1 MKSLSQPILRDLES
15 RILDAL
21 RFPLAVMVVVIHSS
35 ISKDYHL
42 PDYTALSGTDI
53 CVALQILFSHVISA
67 VAVPAFFMMSGYFF
81 FYKAERFDITTY
93 LIKLKSRIYTL
104 LIPYILWN
112 TLYIFYIV
120 LRKLAGVIIKG
131 KPLEGILEYF
141 SQHQWLHM
149 YWDCNVW
156 ALDRVNWLGYN
167 TPSNGPILVPMWFLR
182 DLMVIV
188 VLTPILYPLLRRF
201 GKLTLALLAVCY
213 ITRIW
218 PILPGFSPG
227 AAFFFSFGAYFSIH
241 REVMVDKLYRVR
253 IPVYLICIPLLILTF
268 LWDGN
273 NTRVGQYIY
282 PFFIIA
288 GVISVICLATNLV
301 PKGYLNFCNRLSP
314 TTFFI
319 YAGHAVFGLLIAR
332 MFLMRI
338 IPWSGPDGYW
348 FSVAVRYL
356 LTPVVAIA
364 VCLAAY
370 AVLEWWSP
378 KLLSLLTGNRK
389 R

>member
-53 CVALQILFSHVISA
+53 CVALQILFSHVVCHVS
-67 VAVPAFFMMSGYFF
+67 VPVFFMMSGYFF
-81 FYKAERFDITTY
+81 FYKAEKFDVTTY
-93 LIKLKSRIYTL
+93 LSKLKSRIYTL

-156 ALDRVNWLGYN
+156 ALDRMNWLGYN
-167 TPSNGPILVPMWFLR
+167 TPLNGPILVPMWFLR

-201 GKLTLALLAVCY
+201 GKLTLTLLAIFY

-218 PILPGFSPG
+218 PVLPGSFPT
-227 AAFFFSFGAYFSIH
+227 AAFFFAFGAYFSIH
-241 REVMVDKLYRVR
+241 REVMVDKLYRIR

-268 LWDGN
+268 LWDGTH
-273 NTRVGQYIY
+273 TRIGQYIY

-319 YAGHAVFGLLIAR
+319 YAGHAVFGLYITYFILK
-332 MFLMRI
+332 RI
-338 IPWSGPDGYW
+338 IPQSNLDENWLLITLK
-348 FSVAVRYL
+348 YL
-356 LTPVVAIA
+356 LTPVMATSI
-364 VCLAAY
+364 CLVVY
-370 AVLEWWSP
+370 VVLERWSP
-378 KLLSLLTGNRK
+378 KLLSLLIGNR
-389 R
+389 RR

>member
-42 PDYTALSGTDI
+42 PDYTALSGMDI
-53 CVALQILFSHVISA
+53 CVALQILFSHVVCHVS
-67 VAVPAFFMMSGYFF
+67 VPVFFMMSGYFF
-81 FYKAERFDITTY
+81 FYKSEKFDLTIY
-93 LIKLKSRIYTL
+93 LTKLKSRIYTL

-112 TLYIFYIV
+112 TLYI
-120 LRKLAGVIIKG
+120 LRNLAVVIAKREEI
-131 KPLEGILEYF
+131 IQYF
-141 SQHQWLHM
+141 SQNQWLHM

-156 ALDRVNWLGYN
+156 ALDRVNWLGTV
-167 TPSNGPILVPMWFLR
+167 TPSTGPILVPMWFLR

-218 PILPGFSPG
+218 PILPGFSPT

-241 REVMVDKLYRVR
+241 REVMVDKLYRIR

-268 LWDGN
+268 LWDGTH
-273 NTRVGQYIY
+273 TRIGQYIY

-288 GVISVICLATNLV
+288 GVISVICLATALV
-301 PKGYLNFCNRLSP
+301 SNDYLNFSKRLSP

-319 YAGHAVFGLLIAR
+319 YAGHAAFGLYITYFILK
-332 MFLMRI
+332 RI
-338 IPWSGPDGYW
+338 IPQSNLDENW
-348 FSVAVRYL
+348 FLITLKYL
-356 LTPVVAIA
+356 LTPVMATSI
-364 VCLAAY
+364 CLVVY
-370 AVLEWWSP
+370 VVLERWSP
-378 KLLSLLTGNRK
+378 KLLSLLIGNR
-389 R
+389 RR